1 MNNKYVLTDE
11 TIDFFGRTLY
21 RIKAISDFGNIKAGK
36 FGGFI
41 ENEKN
46 LSISGNAWVFGDAK
60 VYGDAEI
67 YGNAEISGDARIYD
81 DAKVYGNA
89 EISGNARVS
98 GDAKVYGNA
107 EISGDARIYGNA
119 EISGD
124 ARIYGNAWVFGDAR
138 ISGDAKVYCNAD
150 YTTIKGFGTNYRN
163 TTFFRCKDDLV
174 RVKCGCFFGTIPE
187 FREQVKKTRKGK
199 IADEYLMIADLMEM
213 HFKK

>member
-11 TIDFFGRTLY
+11 TINFFGRTLY
-21 RIKAISDFGNIKAGK
+21 RIKAISDFGNVTAGK

-41 ENEKN
+41 ENENN
-46 LSISGNAWVFGDAK
+46 LSISDNAWVHGNALVSGNAWVH
-60 VYGDAEI
+60 
-67 YGNAEISGDARIYD
+67 GNAW
-81 DAKVYGNA
+81 V
-89 EISGNARVS
+89 SGNA
-98 GDAKVYGNA
+98 K
-107 EISGDARIYGNA
+107 
-119 EISGD
+119 
-124 ARIYGNAWVFGDAR
+124 IYGNAW
-138 ISGDAKVYCNAD
+138 ISGDAD

-199 IADEYLMIADLMEM
+199 IVDEYLMIADLMEM